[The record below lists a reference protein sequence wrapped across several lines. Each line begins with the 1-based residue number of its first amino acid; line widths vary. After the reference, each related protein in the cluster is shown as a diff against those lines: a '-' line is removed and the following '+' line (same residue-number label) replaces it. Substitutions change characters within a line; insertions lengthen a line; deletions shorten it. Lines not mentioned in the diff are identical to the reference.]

1 MWLLVKLILLQKYY
15 IYAVLAHNGGNKGIN
30 VLVISCAIGAKR
42 AIERDWPQPTSHM
55 WAKSADWIHIPWRHL
70 IFMQSS

>member
-30 VLVISCAIGAKR
+30 VLVISCAIGAKS
-42 AIERDWPQPTSHM
+42 ATERDWPQPT
-55 WAKSADWIHIPWRHL
+55 RG
-70 IFMQSS
+70 QSPLTGSLFRGAI

>member
-1 MWLLVKLILLQKYY
+1 MWLLAKLILLQKYY

-42 AIERDWPQPTSHM
+42 AIERDWPQPTCGQS
-55 WAKSADWIHIPWRHL
+55 PL
-70 IFMQSS
+70 TGFIFHGAI

>member
-30 VLVISCAIGAKR
+30 VLVISCAIGAKS
-42 AIERDWPQPTSHM
+42 AIERDWPQPTCG
-55 WAKSADWIHIPWRHL
+55 
-70 IFMQSS
+70 QSPLTGSVFHGAI